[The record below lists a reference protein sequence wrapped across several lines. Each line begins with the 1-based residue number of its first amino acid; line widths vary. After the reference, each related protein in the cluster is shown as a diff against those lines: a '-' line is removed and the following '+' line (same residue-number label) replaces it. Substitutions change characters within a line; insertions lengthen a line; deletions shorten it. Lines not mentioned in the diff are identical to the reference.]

1 MKNNDNKSQ
10 SASEKLVYYG
20 DLFIRL
26 IAICLSLYQLYVSV
40 VGISSTLTLRATHLM
55 VLLVIGVVVYPLT
68 KSVRV
73 IKPIQLLVDGILI
86 FLAVGANIYI
96 MNTSASNIFTYGN
109 ISTQDIFWGFGLI
122 IVVIEM
128 TRRIVSPALS
138 YTTIVVL
145 LYAIF
150 GHYISGAWGH
160 RYYSF
165 ERVISFLFTTME
177 GIYGIP
183 LGISAG
189 LVILFIIFG
198 AFLAKTGGTT
208 FFIDLAKSLI
218 GGQRGGPAKAAII
231 SSGFMGTISGS
242 PVANVVA
249 TGTFTIPL
257 MIKTGYKPYMA
268 GAIEAVA
275 STGGLMVPPVM
286 GASAFLMAEYLN
298 MAYYKIVIIAILP
311 AILYYLALFLA
322 SDLEARKLG
331 LEGIPKD
338 EIPKAGKVLAERG
351 HLGAVLIMLFFF
363 LALNWSPQKAIVVSL
378 VFLILLAMMRKTTRI
393 GLKGCLEALEEG
405 AKGTVI
411 IAVSTACAGIIVGC
425 VLLTGLGTQF
435 ASFLNTL
442 SGQSL
447 LLALITTMVAA
458 LILGCGMPPTPVY
471 IIMAALIIP
480 SIIQMGVTP
489 ISAHFFVF
497 YFSSIAGLTPPV
509 AITSYT
515 AASVAKDDPNKVSMV
530 AFIYALPAFIL
541 PFMLVYSPELL
552 LQGNT
557 MEVIR
562 SIVTSAIGISS
573 IVIGLQGYLFK
584 KISVILRIMAIVG
597 GLSLVD
603 SGSLTDTVGMVF
615 MVIIVINNYLA
626 KKKNGLTA

>member
-1 MKNNDNKSQ
+1 MNN
-10 SASEKLVYYG
+10 KLLYYG

-26 IAICLSLYQLYVSV
+26 IAICLSLYQLFVSV

-55 VLLVIGVVVYPLT
+55 VLLVLGIVAYPLT

-73 IKPIQLLVDGILI
+73 IKPIQLLVDGVLI

-96 MNTSASNIFTYGN
+96 MKTSAGNIFNYGS
-109 ISTQDIFWGFGLI
+109 ISFQDVFWGVGLI
-122 IVVIEM
+122 IVILEM
-128 TRRIVSPALS
+128 TRRIVSPALT
-138 YTTIVVL
+138 YTTLIAL
-145 LYAIF
+145 FYAIF
-150 GHYISGAWGH
+150 GHYIPGAWGH
-160 RYYSF
+160 RFYSF
-165 ERVISFLFTTME
+165 ERIISFQFTTME

-198 AFLAKTGGTT
+198 AFLAETGGTT

-218 GGQRGGPAKAAII
+218 GGQRGGPAKAAIV

-257 MIKTGYKPYMA
+257 MKKTGYKPYMA
-268 GAIEAVA
+268 GAVEAVA

-286 GASAFLMAEYLN
+286 GASAFLMAEYLQ
-298 MAYYKIVIIAILP
+298 MPYFEIVVIAILP
-311 AILYYLALFLA
+311 AVLYYLALFIA
-322 SDLEARKLG
+322 ADLEARKLG
-331 LEGIPKD
+331 LQAIPKD
-338 EIPKAGKVLAERG
+338 EIPKTGKVLKERG
-351 HLGAVLIMLFFF
+351 HLGAALIVLFYF
-363 LALNWSPQKAIVVSL
+363 LALNWSPQKAITYSL
-378 VFLILLAMMRKTTRI
+378 LILIALAMLRKVTRI
-393 GLKGCLEALEEG
+393 GLKGSLKALEDG
-405 AKGTVI
+405 ARGTVI

-435 ASFLNTL
+435 ASFLGAL

-447 LLALITTMVAA
+447 ILALFTTTLATLV
-458 LILGCGMPPTPVY
+458 LGCGMPPTPVY

-480 SIIQMGVTP
+480 SIIQMGVNP

-515 AASVAKDDPNKVSMV
+515 AASVAQADPNKVSIT

-541 PFMLVYSPELL
+541 PFMLVFSPELL
-552 LQGNT
+552 LQGDT
-557 MEVIR
+557 FGVIIAVIT
-562 SIVTSAIGISS
+562 SIVGISA
-573 IVIGLQGYLFK
+573 IVIGLQGYLFRQVP
-584 KISVILRIMAIVG
+584 VIMRIIAIVG
-597 GLSLVD
+597 GFTLVD
-603 SGSLTDTVGMVF
+603 SGSFTD
-615 MVIIVINNYLA
+615 VIGIVCLVIVVLSNYFA
-626 KKKNGLTA
+626 HKKDSLPII